1 MSLLLQISDPHFG
14 TEQAPVMAAL
24 LRLARAQQPD
34 VIVWSGDITQRARRS
49 QFEAARRFADQ
60 LPAPHRLVIPGNHDI
75 PLLNLAARLLKP
87 YANFKRAFGQTLE
100 PSVSTPDWL
109 VIGVNTTRPWRHK
122 HGEVSARQI
131 ERVAAQLRQARPGQ
145 VRVVVV
151 HQPVCVTLEK
161 DRNNLLRGGQAAL
174 ARWGEAGVD
183 LILGGHIH
191 LPYVIEKV
199 AKDGPEDHHVWVV
212 QAGTAL
218 STRVRG
224 GKANSVNLIR
234 HPAKPDQPVSIERWD
249 FDATQQEFAL
259 LSRQDACV
267 PRVQTAR

>member
-24 LRLARAQQPD
+24 LRLARAQRPEI
-34 VIVWSGDITQRARRS
+34 IVWSGDITQRARRS

-75 PLLNLAARLLKP
+75 PLFNLPARLLKP
-87 YANFKRAFGQTLE
+87 YGNFKRAFGQTLE

-122 HGEVSARQI
+122 HGEVSASQI
-131 ERVAAQLRQARPGQ
+131 ERVVAQLREARPGQ

-151 HQPVCVTLEK
+151 HQPICVTLDK
-161 DRNNLLRGGQAAL
+161 DHKNLLRGGQAAL
-174 ARWGEAGVD
+174 ARWGAAGVD

-191 LPYVIEKV
+191 LPYVVEQ
-199 AKDGPEDHHVWVV
+199 AAGEGHRVWVT

-224 GKANSVNLIR
+224 GQANSVNLIR
-234 HPAKPDQPVSIERWD
+234 HAGQPGQPVAIERWD
-249 FDATQQEFAL
+249 FDAAQQDFAL

-267 PRVQTAR
+267 PRVQTSR